1 MRGMRERRGGQSGPH
16 REAPPS
22 IRPYLGPRSGGGGQ
36 GGGGIGREEA
46 RQIAANHVGGTAKA
60 VYRED
65 DFGAAWEVEV
75 STPEGEYDVYVN
87 AAGDVVRVDGP
98 FPD

>member
-1 MRGMRERRGGQSGPH
+1 
-16 REAPPS
+16 
-22 IRPYLGPRSGGGGQ
+22 
-36 GGGGIGREEA
+36 
-46 RQIAANHVGGTAKA
+46 